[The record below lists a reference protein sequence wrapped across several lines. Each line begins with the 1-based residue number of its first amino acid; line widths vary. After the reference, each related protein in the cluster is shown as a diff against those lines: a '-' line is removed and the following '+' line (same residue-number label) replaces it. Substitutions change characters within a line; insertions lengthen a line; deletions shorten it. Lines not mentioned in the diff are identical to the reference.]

1 MRRSSRNKEQQIG
14 PVVNLNVSISLQE
27 LLDKINSELVKQGYQ
42 IVLIKVPTVSEGRD
56 KNVGEKEK
64 G

>member
-1 MRRSSRNKEQQIG
+1 MRRSLRNKERNIG